1 MSANTFLYFAY
12 GSNMLAAR
20 LQAPERCP
28 SARARGVAELR
39 GYELRWHKRST
50 KDHSGKCDIVASDV
64 SGAVT
69 FGVLYEISNDERA
82 ALDREEGLNKGYNAI
97 EPNVFFGGSPLPA
110 RSYQASITDPT
121 LRPYTWYRDLVIAGA
136 KQHDLPMSYISGL
149 ESVAADEDTDRVRHD
164 KNMALI
170 GEARA

>member
-12 GSNMLAAR
+12 GSNMLTAR

-39 GYELRWHKRST
+39 GYELLWHKKSR
-50 KDHSGKCDIVASDV
+50 DNSGKCDIVASNV

-82 ALDREEGLNKGYNAI
+82 ALDREEGLNKGYDAI
-97 EPNVFFGGSPLPA
+97 EPNVYLGDSPLRA
-110 RSYQASITDPT
+110 RSYQASITDPA
-121 LRPYTWYRDLVIAGA
+121 LRPYTWYRGLVIAGA
-136 KQHDLPMSYISGL
+136 KEHGLPTFYISGL
-149 ESVAADEDTDRVRHD
+149 ETVAADEDTDRVRHN

-170 GEARA
+170 GEVRA